1 MDTRIAPGGVRLDV
15 VATDT
20 ASRVTPASGVPF
32 QDILAGGAGALLR
45 GAQAAVSALPGAP
58 IVAAAIRP
66 GGGSVSPAVSAAAIS
81 PGIGSAGM
89 ATPAG
94 GMSGLL
100 PTVPGVS
107 TPAVSGTAESP
118 AASASGANE
127 QGSIEN
133 ALAQSQQFNLY
144 YLQLQ
149 EQLSAE
155 NRAYSA
161 MSNVL
166 KARHDTIKNAIGNIR

>member
-1 MDTRIAPGGVRLDV
+1 MDTRIAPGGTRLDV
-15 VATDT
+15 IPTDSAT
-20 ASRVTPASGVPF
+20 RVTPPSGIPF

-45 GAQAAVSALPGAP
+45 GAQAAITALPGAP
-58 IVAAAIRP
+58 IVAAAVRP
-66 GGGSVSPAVSAAAIS
+66 GGAAAVPS
-81 PGIGSAGM
+81 PIAAASVGGLGGPG
-89 ATPAG
+89 PAG
-94 GMSGLL
+94 G
-100 PTVPGVS
+100 VPLAAIPGTTS
-107 TPAVSGTAESP
+107 PAISGTAESP
-118 AASASGANE
+118 TAATAGGGNETASVEG
-127 QGSIEN
+127 

-166 KARHDTIKNAIGNIR
+166 KARHDTVKNAIGNIR

>member
-1 MDTRIAPGGVRLDV
+1 MDTRIAPGGIRLDV
-15 VATDT
+15 VATDSAT
-20 ASRVTPASGVPF
+20 RVTPPSGVPF

-58 IVAAAIRP
+58 IVAAAVRP
-66 GGGSVSPAVSAAAIS
+66 
-81 PGIGSAGM
+81 GSAGLPGPAPM
-89 ATPAG
+89 VGAGSSALGAGAPAAGTLTPG
-94 GMSGLL
+94 ISM
-100 PTVPGVS
+100 
-107 TPAVSGTAESP
+107 PAVQGSAESPVATAAAGTAETT
-118 AASASGANE
+118 ALDG
-127 QGSIEN
+127 

-166 KARHDTIKNAIGNIR
+166 KARHDTVKNAIGNIR

>member
-1 MDTRIAPGGVRLDV
+1 MDTRIAPGGTRSDV
-15 VATDT
+15 VATDSAT
-20 ASRVTPASGVPF
+20 RVTPSSGIPF

-45 GAQAAVSALPGAP
+45 GAQAAITALPGAP
-58 IVAAAIRP
+58 IVAAAVRP
-66 GGGSVSPAVSAAAIS
+66 GGGTTAVPAPSL
-81 PGIGSAGM
+81 GIGTSASAGGVPL
-89 ATPAG
+89 AGLPGTSAPAI
-94 GMSGLL
+94 
-100 PTVPGVS
+100 
-107 TPAVSGTAESP
+107 SGTAESP
-118 AASASGANE
+118 AASTTAGTSETASLDA
-127 QGSIEN
+127 

-166 KARHDTIKNAIGNIR
+166 KARHDTVKNAIGNIR

>member
-1 MDTRIAPGGVRLDV
+1 MDTRIAPGGTRTDV
-15 VATDT
+15 VATDSAT
-20 ASRVTPASGVPF
+20 RVTPPSGIPF

-45 GAQAAVSALPGAP
+45 GAQAAVTALPGAP

-66 GGGSVSPAVSAAAIS
+66 GGASSPVTAAAVSPTTLGLGGTTPAT
-81 PGIGSAGM
+81 PGI
-89 ATPAG
+89 
-94 GMSGLL
+94 
-100 PTVPGVS
+100 S
-107 TPAVSGTAESP
+107 TPAVTGSAESP
-118 AASASGANE
+118 TASVAGGTSETSSVEG
-127 QGSIEN
+127 

-155 NRAYSA
+155 NRTYSA

-166 KARHDTIKNAIGNIR
+166 KARHDTVKNAIGNIR

>member
-1 MDTRIAPGGVRLDV
+1 MDTRIAPGGTRLDV
-15 VATDT
+15 IATDSAT
-20 ASRVTPASGVPF
+20 RVTPPNGIPF

-45 GAQAAVSALPGAP
+45 GAQAAITALPGAP
-58 IVAAAIRP
+58 IVAAAVRP
-66 GGGSVSPAVSAAAIS
+66 GGA
-81 PGIGSAGM
+81 
-89 ATPAG
+89 ATPAVAAPSFGLGATSQAG
-94 GMSGLL
+94 GISLAG
-100 PTVPGVS
+100 VPGTS
-107 TPAVSGTAESP
+107 APAIAGTAENP
-118 AASASGANE
+118 AAAATGGTNE
-127 QGSIEN
+127 TSSIEG

-166 KARHDTIKNAIGNIR
+166 KARHDTVKNAIGNIR